1 MLRMNVVVNR
11 LVSIAV
17 CAAALLPVRAGGRL
31 DSLYARL
38 DKAIASSDAYVARR
52 EARITALRQRMGKA
66 RGAEA
71 YGVAMSL
78 YAEYKP
84 YMNDSALAWLD
95 RAAGMAR
102 AVGDD
107 AELFER
113 LLTVVLVDVPG
124 RSVRLEG
131 PAGHGVEV
139 SFDGFDY
146 LGVWT
151 ASVDAPFVA
160 IEPWVGCAT
169 AYDESDVFEEKRGT
183 ITLAPGESCEKT
195 FSMRPL

>member
-17 CAAALLPVRAGGRL
+17 CAAALLPVAAGGRL
-31 DSLYARL
+31 DSLYARI

-102 AVGDD
+102 SMSSI
-107 AELFER
+107 
-113 LLTVVLVDVPG
+113 TG
-124 RSVRLEG
+124 RRPSTSFSVARSRS
-131 PAGHGVEV
+131 ATR
-139 SFDGFDY
+139 S
-146 LGVWT
+146 
-151 ASVDAPFVA
+151 
-160 IEPWVGCAT
+160 CA
-169 AYDESDVFEEKRGT
+169 
-183 ITLAPGESCEKT
+183 
-195 FSMRPL
+195 MRRR